1 MNIIKTF
8 DDFLNE
14 STKTDIIEEESAQ
27 HLCSLSDNIYAERT
41 GNKPNESDIFV
52 SVGNK
57 KTTIEVKYTKR
68 ALFQHIYFYRTN
80 GEWYCN
86 NENTKLAKFIV
97 NKLNTE
103 SKEYIE
109 SLCNFINSSTYNTTE
124 YNLNPDTLEIKQTIS
139 VGNIPDG
146 IKNNSL
152 NTSLV
157 GLWRKENS
165 TLIVKCEFDEN
176 ESIEILKEW
185 YNYKNTPPTYIQV
198 DDNFFLLTNDNPF
211 NFKNIPK
218 INASIKSEIR
228 FAENGNGRACV
239 QAYNN
244 LILKN
249 KSAFSIFKNSSKQ
262 NPFLTIN

>member
-8 DDFLNE
+8 DDFINE
-14 STKTDIIEEESAQ
+14 SAKTDTIEIETAEYLS
-27 HLCSLSDNIYAERT
+27 SLSDNIHAERV
-41 GNKPNESDIFV
+41 GNKHNESDILV
-52 SVGNK
+52 SIDDK
-57 KTTIEVKYTKR
+57 KTAIEIKYTKS

-80 GEWYCN
+80 GEWHCN
-86 NENTKLAKFIV
+86 NENTKIAKFIV

-109 SLCNFINSSTYNTTE
+109 SLCNFINSSKHNTTE
-124 YNLNPDTLEIKQTIS
+124 YNLNPDTLEIKQTIGT
-139 VGNIPDG
+139 GNIFDG

-152 NTSLV
+152 NTSLI
-157 GLWRKENS
+157 GLWKKKNP
-165 TLIVKCEFDEN
+165 TLILKCAFDEN

-185 YNYKNTPPTYIQV
+185 YNSKNIPASYIQI

-211 NFKNIPK
+211 NFKNIPTIK
-218 INASIKSEIR
+218 ASIQSEIR
-228 FAENGNGRACV
+228 FSENGHGRFSV
-239 QAYNN
+239 QAYNS

-249 KSAFSIFKNSSKQ
+249 ESAFSIFKNSSKQ